1 MDIKTFIEKF
11 AQAIELDNAE
21 GLTPETEF
29 HDLDEWSSLS
39 VIMVIA
45 FFDEEF
51 GKEIDNIAK
60 QGQRVSDE
68 MQTVSA
74 ATQQQSA
81 SASEIARA
89 SDSLSNLADE
99 LQTSLK
105 RFKY

>member
-1 MDIKTFIEKF
+1 MDIKAFIEKF

-51 GKEIDNIAK
+51 GKEIDNIAVRK
-60 QGQRVSDE
+60 AETIQDLYDL
-68 MQTVSA
+68 
-74 ATQQQSA
+74 ATA
-81 SASEIARA
+81 E
-89 SDSLSNLADE
+89 
-99 LQTSLK
+99 
-105 RFKY
+105 